1 MPNKG
6 PQTLIN
12 IPIKLF
18 LSEPFTSAT
27 PVECNEDLCNKGKM
41 GNKNKGFT
49 TYTFV
54 VQSQHGDLNP
64 DWPRQEFF
72 TVYRP
77 MNRENESLPVVFTL
91 QAYARNRLNYQYANF
106 QKVNCN
112 EQTRE
117 KCDENKAAQKYGYA
131 RILLSSPSG
140 GWTKPSK
147 FIL

>member
-1 MPNKG
+1 MC
-6 PQTLIN
+6 L
-12 IPIKLF
+12 
-18 LSEPFTSAT
+18 EPFTLST
-27 PVECNEDLCNKGKM
+27 PVECNEDLCYKLCNQKCDKI
-41 GNKNKGFT
+41 GNKNNGFT

-91 QAYARNRLNYQYANF
+91 QAYARNRLNYRYANF
-106 QKVNCN
+106 QNVKD
-112 EQTRE
+112 E
-117 KCDENKAAQKYGYA
+117 ENKAAQKYGYA

-140 GWTKPSK
+140 GWTRPSK
-147 FIL
+147 FILYFFR